1 MAIQTV
7 FERHELKFLITE
19 EQQVKLLSLFENKM
33 REDEYGKSI
42 IRNIYFDTPS
52 FLLIRNSLD
61 KPLYKEKIRLRGYG
75 EMTVDSPAFLE
86 VKKKFKGVVYKRRIK
101 LTEKEA
107 IDYML
112 NGKRLPDSQISREI
126 DYFVSYYENLAP
138 RVALFYDREAYYSNE
153 DDTLRLTFDR
163 NIRYRFNNVSLTPS
177 NEDIKILDDGLI
189 LMEIKTSFALPLWL
203 TAFLSENKI
212 YKRSFSKYGHAY
224 MQSFLNKKEI
234 EYV

>member
-177 NEDIKILDDGLI
+177 NEDIKILDDGMI